1 MTARFALP
9 VAAVTLVL
17 GLTACGARTA
27 PVSQPVS
34 QPVPAT
40 VAPSAPAASTTP
52 RATSSADPLADIDRQ
67 LATVDGAAAQ
77 SQGDLAAGDAAASS
91 SDDGQ

>member
-27 PVSQPVS
+27 PVSQS
-34 QPVPAT
+34 VPTTA
-40 VAPSAPAASTTP
+40 APTAPAAPTP
-52 RATSSADPLADIDRQ
+52 RATESADPLADIDRQ

-77 SQGDLAAGDAAASS
+77 SQGDLAAGDAAASA